1 MRKFQDTPTFWRY
14 FGARLKPFTRP
25 LFLGSVG
32 FLTLSGVA
40 FYQYWHHPDWLQN
53 KIEQPLEAVFGSRE
67 SQEIPQIPEE
77 DLAVVADV
85 DNIDLLLQEMEQN
98 QATNPF
104 NVAPDQKK
112 KSSKKDS
119 PSTAFSS
126 FQEKQ
131 KNKLKNASA
140 SNPSYLRTDNSAL
153 DELLKPPSFT
163 NYRSPISTQI
173 KKNQIA
179 NGSAS
184 KIIPNPV
191 GRLYL
196 SNKNSSLKNTPTSPY
211 SDPYIN
217 TNPLSRLGS
226 VTPREV
232 LGDRSRELNLRQPKI
247 NITETRNTTNN
258 PGTFPNEAGVAT
270 SNEALNQPTS
280 INTTSINNRGGL
292 SPTSVPNQF
301 PSYPPAINNFYPSS
315 PLNTSGNTN
324 RANLET
330 NQNSLQPINPN
341 IYPTPTPNYNQSVPS
356 SYQLQPQSFLQP
368 SPRSFNQLNS
378 VNSNPLGNSLGTN
391 NQFNRNNSLSN
402 SVQNQQFNNTY
413 VPNSIQTGQLNNQPI
428 INRTPNR
435 ILQLESPLYNT
446 RVLR

>member
-1 MRKFQDTPTFWRY
+1 MRKFQDTPAFWRY

-25 LFLGSVG
+25 LFLSSVG

-53 KIEQPLEAVFGSRE
+53 KIEQPLEAVFGSRD

-85 DNIDLLLQEMEQN
+85 DNIELLLQEMEQN
-98 QATNPF
+98 HATNPL
-104 NVAPDQKK
+104 NVAPDKK
-112 KSSKKDS
+112 KKSKKDS

-126 FQEKQ
+126 FKEKQ
-131 KNKLKNASA
+131 ENKFKNAGA
-140 SNPSYLRTDNSAL
+140 SNPTYLKTDNSAL

-163 NYRSPISTQI
+163 NYRSPISTQADGNI
-173 KKNQIA
+173 IS

-184 KIIPNPV
+184 AIIPNPV

-196 SNKNSSLKNTPTSPY
+196 SNKNSSLSNTPTSAY
-211 SDPYIN
+211 SSPYIN

-226 VTPREV
+226 
-232 LGDRSRELNLRQPKI
+232 DRPLNPNMRQQNI
-247 NITETRNTTNN
+247 NTVETGNTTNN
-258 PGTFPNEAGVAT
+258 PGRFPNKAGAAT
-270 SNEALNQPTS
+270 SNEVLNQPTS
-280 INTTSINNRGGL
+280 MNSRGGL
-292 SPTSVPNQF
+292 SPTSAPNQF
-301 PSYPPAINNFYPSS
+301 PSSSPAINNFYPSS
-315 PLNTSGNTN
+315 PLNTSGNRN

-330 NQNSLQPINPN
+330 NQNSLQPSNPN
-341 IYPTPTPNYNQSVPS
+341 IYPIPTPNYNQSVPS
-356 SYQLQPQSFLQP
+356 NYQLQPQSFLQQ

-402 SVQNQQFNNTY
+402 PVQNQQFNNTY
-413 VPNSIQTGQLNNQPI
+413 VPNSRQPRQLNNQPTTNNNQPI
-428 INRTPNR
+428 VNRTPNP
-435 ILQLESPLYNT
+435 ILQLESPLYRT
-446 RVLR
+446 SVPR